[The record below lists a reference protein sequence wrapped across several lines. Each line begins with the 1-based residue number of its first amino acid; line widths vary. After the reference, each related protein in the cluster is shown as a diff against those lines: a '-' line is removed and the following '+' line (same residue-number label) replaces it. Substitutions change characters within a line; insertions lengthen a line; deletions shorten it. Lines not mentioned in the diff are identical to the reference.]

1 MKTIALSVI
10 TVMAISTFAMAG
22 GDIAPVEPVVET
34 PAVVETPGHFYIGVA
49 YSLVKNSGDA
59 YYTDGDYED
68 WGTFKTSDNAVML
81 QAGYAFNNYF
91 ALEGRYWTGS
101 ADVDFSWEQDGT
113 YSEAADFSAYG
124 IYLKPMLPI
133 TEEFTVYGLLGYG
146 NVKSKFDT
154 YFGGATMID
163 ESGFQYGAGVS
174 YAVTENISLFVDY
187 VNLGSGDSFIDTRA
201 EYEEWTDQDPY
212 TINFGVTYTF

>member
-68 WGTFKTSDNAVML
+68 WG
-81 QAGYAFNNYF
+81 
-91 ALEGRYWTGS
+91 
-101 ADVDFSWEQDGT
+101 
-113 YSEAADFSAYG
+113 
-124 IYLKPMLPI
+124 
-133 TEEFTVYGLLGYG
+133 
-146 NVKSKFDT
+146 
-154 YFGGATMID
+154 
-163 ESGFQYGAGVS
+163 S
-174 YAVTENISLFVDY
+174 YNFV
-187 VNLGSGDSFIDTRA
+187 
-201 EYEEWTDQDPY
+201 
-212 TINFGVTYTF
+212 